1 MFQEMADKG
10 PTAEELENAKKQ
22 LDNHLETGMRE
33 PSYWWSILRNHDL
46 QGRDLNEEKNARKII
61 AQFTAQQVQDAFKKY
76 YLPARQISVTATPAK
91 PAP

>member
-33 PSYWWSILRNHDL
+33 PTYWWNILRNHDL

-76 YLPARQISVTATPAK
+76 YVPARQISVTATPAK
-91 PAP
+91 PTP